1 MASTEEQQE
10 RLLTRF
16 GRQFAA
22 GDVLFRDGSPAVEAY
37 LLQNGRIRLIKQVGA
52 MERGL
57 RVLRP
62 GDLFGESA
70 LVRGGLHHSTA
81 VALSDGVALA
91 LDHATF
97 QQVLASNAAVGSRV
111 LQQLIRRLRD
121 AEDQIEIL
129 MLRDSHSKVVV
140 SLIKLARHAMAE
152 EAGDGPIELSVSPLE
167 LSARVGLDV
176 DTVKRIVQQL
186 RDRGYLQIVDE
197 LVALPDPEALQE
209 LYGLLGVRD
218 QIRGDDPGATLGS
231 TRRGESLTRDD
242 RPPGKTTAIS
252 GT

>member
-1 MASTEEQQE
+1 MKIARTCWQTAGVPSPEDQQE
-10 RLLTRF
+10 RLLARF

-37 LLQNGRIRLIKQVGA
+37 LLQSGRVRLIKQVGA

-70 LVRGGLHHSTA
+70 LVRGGLHNSTA
-81 VALSDGVALA
+81 VALSDGMALA
-91 LDHATF
+91 LDHSTF
-97 QQVLASNAAVGSRV
+97 QQVLSSNAAVGSRV

-121 AEDQIEIL
+121 AEDQIEVL

-140 SLIKLARHAMAE
+140 SLIKLARHAIAE
-152 EAGDGPIELSVSPLE
+152 GQGQGPVELAVAPLE

-186 RDRGYLQIVDE
+186 RDRGYVQIVDE
-197 LVALPDPEALQE
+197 TVALPDPSALQE

-218 QIRGDDPGATLGS
+218 QILGDEEAAS
-231 TRRGESLTRDD
+231 
-242 RPPGKTTAIS
+242 KTTAIS